1 MRYLLLSTMATV
13 LFFGAYWL
21 LMRRETRFAMRRFY
35 LLGTLLL
42 SLLLPLVHLPLSI
55 PFDTP
60 IAQRLMPAEEL
71 PSVEESALPL
81 GTPSTTQSQMATYYK
96 ELPSAFGEEYASPSG
111 WDYLL
116 TGIVYWVGFA
126 VMLVLLVVRLL
137 RLRSHLRQL
146 PFEVEKGI
154 RVSLLPDDT
163 PAFSFGRHIVVG
175 TKGFTPL
182 EVRQLVGHERVHVR
196 GLHSLDILF
205 GQLVKVM
212 LWFNPFVWLYV
223 REMKRVHEFIADRT
237 MLGSEQG
244 ADYAQLFYHQISGR
258 PYSSLANTF
267 DYSMSRSRIAM
278 MARRRSRRGWM
289 LPLVAL
295 PIVAVL
301 LLAGCSSP
309 KTLKGFYQVTDMA
322 LQSDNPKEPTLHCS
336 EFIGLENRIF
346 GFHRDGHLHIFLRN
360 DMDQKELAS
369 YHIDDE
375 GLHLYDSNGNP
386 WLDMMLETIHCDGD
400 SIVLRFVD
408 ADPLGGL
415 GKMLTGLSDG
425 SYRIDT
431 VEVSSTTR
439 TDGDEIIEVYE
450 GKQADT
456 TFAHVVVPSP
466 KDSLYTY
473 STGNRLL
480 GAATDGQITYGKKER
495 TAFGKTKVETGTEW
509 EFHNNALVPDAR
521 QRYDTTGYFNPRME
535 GDRFILQVTLRR
547 VNKVGA
553 FMHRRYITHHKIRK
567 FR

>member
-1 MRYLLLSTMATV
+1 MSYLLLSSMATV

-21 LMRRETRFAMRRFY
+21 LMRRETCFAMRRCY

-96 ELPSAFGEEYASPSG
+96 ELPSAFGEGYASLSG
-111 WDYLL
+111 RDYLL
-116 TGIVYWVGFA
+116 TGLGIVYWLGFA

-137 RLRSHLRQL
+137 RLRSRLRQL
-146 PFEVEKGI
+146 PYRVEDGI
-154 RVSLLPDDT
+154 RVSFLPDDT

-175 TKGFTPL
+175 TKGFSPQ
-182 EVRQLVGHERVHVR
+182 EVKQLVGHERVHVR

-223 REMKRVHEFIADRT
+223 RELKRVHEFIADST

-278 MARRRSRRGWM
+278 MARHRSRRGWM

-295 PIVAVL
+295 PIVAL
-301 LLAGCSSP
+301 MLLAGCASAN
-309 KTLKGFYQVTDMA
+309 TLKGFYQVTGMA

-346 GFHRDGHLHIFLRN
+346 AFHRDGQLQIFLRN
-360 DMDQKELAS
+360 DLDQKELAS
-369 YHIDDE
+369 YRIDDD

-386 WLDMMLETIHCDGD
+386 WLNMMLETLHCDGD

-450 GKQADT
+450 GKQVDT

-480 GAATDGQITYGKKER
+480 GAATDGQTTYGSKVR
-495 TAFGKTKVETGTEW
+495 TALGETKVETGTLW
-509 EFHNNALVPDAR
+509 EFQNNALVPDAR

-547 VNKVGA
+547 VKKVGSL
-553 FMHRRYITHHKIRK
+553 MNR
-567 FR
+567 

>member
-1 MRYLLLSTMATV
+1 MSYLLLSTMATV

-42 SLLLPLVHLPLSI
+42 SLLLPLVHLPISI

-71 PSVEESALPL
+71 PSVEESSLPL

-116 TGIVYWVGFA
+116 TGLGIVYWVGFA
-126 VMLVLLVVRLL
+126 VMLVLLAVRLL
-137 RLRSHLRQL
+137 RLRSRLRQL
-146 PFEVEKGI
+146 PYRVEDDI

-175 TKGFTPL
+175 TKGFSPQ
-182 EVRQLVGHERVHVR
+182 EVKQLVGHERVHVR

-212 LWFNPFVWLYV
+212 LWFNPFAWLYV
-223 REMKRVHEFIADRT
+223 REMKRVHEFIADST

-244 ADYAQLFYHQISGR
+244 ADYAQLFYHQVSGR
-258 PYSSLANTF
+258 PYSPLANTF

-295 PIVAVL
+295 PIVAL
-301 LLAGCSSP
+301 MLLAGCASTN
-309 KTLKGFYQVTDMA
+309 TLKGFYQVTGMA

-346 GFHRDGHLHIFLRN
+346 AFHRDGQLQIFLRN
-360 DMDQKELAS
+360 DLDQKELAS
-369 YHIDDE
+369 YRIDDN

-386 WLDMMLETIHCDGD
+386 WLNMMLETLHCDGD

-408 ADPLGGL
+408 VDPLGGL

-439 TDGDEIIEVYE
+439 TNGDEIIEVYE
-450 GKQADT
+450 GKQVDT
-456 TFAHVVVPSP
+456 IFAQVVVPSP

-480 GAATDGQITYGKKER
+480 GAATDGQTTYGSKER
-495 TAFGKTKVETGTEW
+495 TALGKTKVETGTLW
-509 EFHNNALVPDAR
+509 EFRNNALVPDAR

-547 VNKVGA
+547 VKKAGTLWN
-553 FMHRRYITHHKIRK
+553 R
-567 FR
+567 

>member
-1 MRYLLLSTMATV
+1 MNYLLLSTLATA

-21 LMRRETRFAMRRFY
+21 LMRRETRFAMLRFY

-42 SLLLPLVHLPLSI
+42 SLLLPLVHLPITFS
-55 PFDTP
+55 FGAP
-60 IAQRLMPAEEL
+60 IAQRLMPAEEF
-71 PSVEESALPL
+71 SAVEESILPMGL
-81 GTPSTTQSQMATYYK
+81 SATTEDGMTTYYK
-96 ELPSAFGEEYASPSG
+96 EMPSVIGEEYASPSV
-111 WDYLL
+111 WSYLL
-116 TGIVYWVGFA
+116 TGLKVFYWVGCA
-126 VMLVLLVVRLL
+126 VMLFLLVVRLL
-137 RLRSHLRQL
+137 RLRAYLRQL
-146 PFEVEKGI
+146 PYRVEDGI
-154 RVSLLPDDT
+154 RVSLLSDDT
-163 PAFSFGRHIVVG
+163 PAFSFGNHIVVG
-175 TKGFTPL
+175 TKDFSPM
-182 EVRQLVGHERVHVR
+182 EVRQLVRHERVHVH

-205 GQLVKVM
+205 GQLAKVM

-223 REMKRVHEFIADRT
+223 RELKRVHEFIADRT
-237 MLGSEQG
+237 MLDSDQG

-346 GFHRDGHLHIFLRN
+346 GFHRDGHLQIFLRN
-360 DMDQKELAS
+360 DMAQKELAS
-369 YHIDDE
+369 YHIDDD

-386 WLDMMLETIHCDGD
+386 WLDMMLETLHCDGD

-439 TDGDEIIEVYE
+439 TVGDEIIEVYE

-547 VNKVGA
+547 VNKVDA
-553 FMHRRYITHHKIRK
+553 FMHRR
-567 FR
+567 

>member
-1 MRYLLLSTMATV
+1 MSYLLLSTLATA
-13 LFFGAYWL
+13 LLFGAYWL
-21 LMRRETRFAMRRFY
+21 LMRRETRFAMLRFY

-42 SLLLPLVHLPLSI
+42 SLLLPLVHLPITFS
-55 PFDTP
+55 FGAP
-60 IAQRLMPAEEL
+60 IAQRLMPAEEF
-71 PSVEESALPL
+71 SAVEESILPMGL
-81 GTPSTTQSQMATYYK
+81 SATTEDGMTTYYK
-96 ELPSAFGEEYASPSG
+96 EMPSVIGEEYASPSV
-111 WDYLL
+111 WSYLL
-116 TGIVYWVGFA
+116 TGLKVFYWVGCA
-126 VMLVLLVVRLL
+126 VMLFLLVVRLL
-137 RLRSHLRQL
+137 RLRAYLRQL
-146 PFEVEKGI
+146 PYKVEDGI

-163 PAFSFGRHIVVG
+163 PAFSFGNHIVVG
-175 TKGFTPL
+175 TKDFSPM
-182 EVRQLVGHERVHVR
+182 EVRQLVGHERVHVH

-205 GQLVKVM
+205 GQLAKVM

-223 REMKRVHEFIADRT
+223 RELKRVHEFIADRT
-237 MLGSEQG
+237 MLDSDQG
-244 ADYAQLFYHQISGR
+244 ADYAQLFYHHISGR

-301 LLAGCSSP
+301 LLAGCASTN
-309 KTLKGFYQVTDMA
+309 TLKGFYQVTGMA

-346 GFHRDGHLHIFLRN
+346 GFHRDGHLQIFLRN

-386 WLDMMLETIHCDGD
+386 WLDMMLETLHCDGD

-439 TDGDEIIEVYE
+439 TVGDEIIEVYE

-480 GAATDGQITYGKKER
+480 GAATDGQTTYGIKER
-495 TAFGKTKVETGTEW
+495 TALGKTKVETGTQW
-509 EFHNNALVPDAR
+509 EFHNNALLPDAH
-521 QRYDTTGYFNPRME
+521 QRYDTTGYFNPRMD

-547 VNKVGA
+547 VNKVDA
-553 FMHRRYITHHKIRK
+553 FMHRR
-567 FR
+567 

>member
-1 MRYLLLSTMATV
+1 MSYLLLSTLATV

-55 PFDTP
+55 PLGTP
-60 IAQRLMPAEEL
+60 VAQRLMPAEEL

-81 GTPSTTQSQMATYYK
+81 GTPSTTQSQTATYYK
-96 ELPSAFGEEYASPSG
+96 ELPSAFGEGYASPSG

-116 TGIVYWVGFA
+116 TGLGIVYWVGFA
-126 VMLVLLVVRLL
+126 VMLVLLAVRLL
-137 RLRSHLRQL
+137 RLRSRLRQL
-146 PFEVEKGI
+146 PYRVEDGI

-175 TKGFTPL
+175 TKGFSL
-182 EVRQLVGHERVHVR
+182 QEVKQLVGHERVHVR
-196 GLHSLDILF
+196 DLHSLDILF

-223 REMKRVHEFIADRT
+223 REMKRVHEFIADST

-244 ADYAQLFYHQISGR
+244 ADYAQLFYHQVSGR
-258 PYSSLANTF
+258 PYSPLANTF

-295 PIVAVL
+295 PIVAVM
-301 LLAGCSSP
+301 LLAGCASTN
-309 KTLKGFYQVTDMA
+309 TLKGFYQVTGMA
-322 LQSDNPKEPTLHCS
+322 LQSDNPEEPTLHCS

-346 GFHRDGHLHIFLRN
+346 AFHRDGQLQIFLRN
-360 DMDQKELAS
+360 DLDQKELAS
-369 YHIDDE
+369 YRIDDN

-386 WLDMMLETIHCDGD
+386 WLNMMLETLHCDGD

-439 TDGDEIIEVYE
+439 ADGDEIIEVYE
-450 GKQADT
+450 GKQVDT
-456 TFAHVVVPSP
+456 VFAQVVVPSP

-480 GAATDGQITYGKKER
+480 GAATDGQTTYGSKVR
-495 TAFGKTKVETGTEW
+495 TALGKTKVETGTLW
-509 EFHNNALVPDAR
+509 EFRNNALVPDAR

-547 VNKVGA
+547 VKKAGTLWN
-553 FMHRRYITHHKIRK
+553 R
-567 FR
+567 